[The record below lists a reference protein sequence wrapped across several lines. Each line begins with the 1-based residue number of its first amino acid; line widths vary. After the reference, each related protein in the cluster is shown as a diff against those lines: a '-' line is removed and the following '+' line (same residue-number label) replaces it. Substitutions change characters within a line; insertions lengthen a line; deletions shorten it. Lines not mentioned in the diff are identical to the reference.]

1 MMDTINLLPLILHL
15 PINERFTVVEQT
27 LKSIKQEE
35 FKNKMEMVAA
45 TLYSDYI
52 NDKELT
58 AFTSLDYENFY
69 ETK

>member
-1 MMDTINLLPLILHL
+1 MDTINLLPLILHL